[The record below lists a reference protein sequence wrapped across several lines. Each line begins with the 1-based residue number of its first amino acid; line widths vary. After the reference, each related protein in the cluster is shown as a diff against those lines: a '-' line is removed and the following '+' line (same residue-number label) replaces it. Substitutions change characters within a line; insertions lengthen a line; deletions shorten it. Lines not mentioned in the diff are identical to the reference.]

1 MKYSMTWM
9 AGCAICAFAGMAQA
23 DCAADLARF
32 TDTTAMTGDSTG
44 AASGGTE
51 GIAKDGSLAPLE
63 QPAGDDTQAD
73 APDASADASSDM
85 PAADMPAADMP
96 AANGADSASGEGI
109 AKDGSLAPLEG
120 TEAEPGTA
128 VAMSGSDV
136 QAQQE
141 GEPTAAEEAEGDEA
155 MPDRDSLIADAERA
169 LAEGDEAACQEA
181 VDQLEAM

>member
-32 TDTTAMTGDSTG
+32 TDTAAMTGDSTG
-44 AASGGTE
+44 AASGGNE

-73 APDASADASSDM
+73 APEASADASSDM
-85 PAADMPAADMP
+85 PAAEMLAAD
-96 AANGADSASGEGI
+96 GADSASGEGI

-141 GEPTAAEEAEGDEA
+141 GELTAAEEAEGGEA
-155 MPDRDSLIADAERA
+155 MADRESLIANAERA

>member
-32 TDTTAMTGDSTG
+32 TDPAAMTGDSVG

-73 APDASADASSDM
+73 APEESADASSDM
-85 PAADMPAADMP
+85 PAADMPAAD
-96 AANGADSASGEGI
+96 GADSASGEGI

-155 MPDRDSLIADAERA
+155 MPDRDSLIADAEHA

>member
-32 TDTTAMTGDSTG
+32 TDTAAMTGDSAD

-73 APDASADASSDM
+73 APEESADASSDM
-85 PAADMPAADMP
+85 PAAD
-96 AANGADSASGEGI
+96 GADSASGEGI

-181 VDQLEAM
+181 VDQLDAM

>member
-32 TDTTAMTGDSTG
+32 TDTAAMTGDSAD

-73 APDASADASSDM
+73 APEESADASSDM
-85 PAADMPAADMP
+85 PAAD
-96 AANGADSASGEGI
+96 GADSTSGEGI

>member
-32 TDTTAMTGDSTG
+32 TDTAAMTGDSAG
-44 AASGGTE
+44 AASGGT
-51 GIAKDGSLAPLE
+51 
-63 QPAGDDTQAD
+63 
-73 APDASADASSDM
+73 
-85 PAADMPAADMP
+85 
-96 AANGADSASGEGI
+96 EGI

-141 GEPTAAEEAEGDEA
+141 GEPTAAEEAEGDAA
-155 MPDRDSLIADAERA
+155 MPDRDSLIADAEHA

>member
-32 TDTTAMTGDSTG
+32 TDTAAMTGDSAG

-63 QPAGDDTQAD
+63 QPAGNDTQAD
-73 APDASADASSDM
+73 APEASADASSGM
-85 PAADMPAADMP
+85 PAAD
-96 AANGADSASGEGI
+96 GADSASGEGI

-169 LAEGDEAACQEA
+169 LAEGDEAVCQEA

>member
-32 TDTTAMTGDSTG
+32 TDTAAMTGDSAG

-73 APDASADASSDM
+73 APDASADASSGM
-85 PAADMPAADMP
+85 PAAD
-96 AANGADSASGEGI
+96 GADGASGEGI

-155 MPDRDSLIADAERA
+155 MPDRDSLIADAEHA

>member
-32 TDTTAMTGDSTG
+32 TDTAAMTGDSAD

-73 APDASADASSDM
+73 APEESADASSDM
-85 PAADMPAADMP
+85 PAAD
-96 AANGADSASGEGI
+96 GADSASGEGI

>member
-32 TDTTAMTGDSTG
+32 TDTATMTGDSAG

-63 QPAGDDTQAD
+63 QPAGNDTQAD
-73 APDASADASSDM
+73 APEASADAASDM
-85 PAADMPAADMP
+85 PAAD
-96 AANGADSASGEGI
+96 GADSASGEGI

>member
-32 TDTTAMTGDSTG
+32 TDTAAMTGDSAG

-63 QPAGDDTQAD
+63 QPTGNDTQAD
-73 APDASADASSDM
+73 APDVSADASPDM
-85 PAADMPAADMP
+85 PAAD
-96 AANGADSASGEGI
+96 GADSALGEGI

>member
-32 TDTTAMTGDSTG
+32 TDTAAMTGDSAD

-73 APDASADASSDM
+73 APEESAVASSDM
-85 PAADMPAADMP
+85 PAAD
-96 AANGADSASGEGI
+96 GADSASGEGI

>member
-32 TDTTAMTGDSTG
+32 TDPAAMTGDSAG
-44 AASGGTE
+44 AASGGT
-51 GIAKDGSLAPLE
+51 
-63 QPAGDDTQAD
+63 
-73 APDASADASSDM
+73 
-85 PAADMPAADMP
+85 
-96 AANGADSASGEGI
+96 EGI

>member
-32 TDTTAMTGDSTG
+32 TDTAAMTGDSTG
-44 AASGGTE
+44 TASGGTE

-63 QPAGDDTQAD
+63 QPAGADTQAD
-73 APDASADASSDM
+73 APEASADASSDM
-85 PAADMPAADMP
+85 PAADMPAAD
-96 AANGADSASGEGI
+96 GADSASGEGI

-155 MPDRDSLIADAERA
+155 MPDRDSLIANAERA

>member
-32 TDTTAMTGDSTG
+32 TDTAAMTGDSAG

-73 APDASADASSDM
+73 APEASADASSDM
-85 PAADMPAADMP
+85 PADD
-96 AANGADSASGEGI
+96 GADSASGEGI

-181 VDQLEAM
+181 VGQLEAM

>member
-85 PAADMPAADMP
+85 PAADMPAAD
-96 AANGADSASGEGI
+96 GADSASGEGI

>member
-1 MKYSMTWM
+1 MKYSITWM

-32 TDTTAMTGDSTG
+32 TDTAAMTGDSAD

-51 GIAKDGSLAPLE
+51 SIAKDGSLAPLE

-73 APDASADASSDM
+73 APEASADASSDM
-85 PAADMPAADMP
+85 PAADMPAAD
-96 AANGADSASGEGI
+96 GADSASGEGI

-155 MPDRDSLIADAERA
+155 VADRESLIANAELA

-181 VDQLEAM
+181 VDELEAM

>member
-32 TDTTAMTGDSTG
+32 TDTAAMTGDSAD
-44 AASGGTE
+44 AASGGT
-51 GIAKDGSLAPLE
+51 
-63 QPAGDDTQAD
+63 
-73 APDASADASSDM
+73 
-85 PAADMPAADMP
+85 
-96 AANGADSASGEGI
+96 EGI

-155 MPDRDSLIADAERA
+155 MPDRDSLIANAERA

>member
-32 TDTTAMTGDSTG
+32 TDTAAMTGDSAG

-63 QPAGDDTQAD
+63 QPAGDDAQAD
-73 APDASADASSDM
+73 APDASSDM
-85 PAADMPAADMP
+85 PAAD
-96 AANGADSASGEGI
+96 GADSASGEGI

-155 MPDRDSLIADAERA
+155 MADRDSLIADAERA

-181 VDQLEAM
+181 VDQLGAM

>member
-9 AGCAICAFAGMAQA
+9 AGCAICALAGMAQA
-23 DCAADLARF
+23 DCATDLARF
-32 TDTTAMTGDSTG
+32 TDTAAMTGDSAG

-63 QPAGDDTQAD
+63 QPAGDDAQAD
-73 APDASADASSDM
+73 APEASADASSDM
-85 PAADMPAADMP
+85 PAAD
-96 AANGADSASGEGI
+96 GADSASGEGI

>member
-32 TDTTAMTGDSTG
+32 TDTAAMTGDSAD

-73 APDASADASSDM
+73 APEESADASSDM
-85 PAADMPAADMP
+85 PAAD
-96 AANGADSASGEGI
+96 GADSASGEGI

-169 LAEGDEAACQEA
+169 LAKGDEAACQEA
-181 VDQLEAM
+181 VGQLEAM

>member
-32 TDTTAMTGDSTG
+32 TDTAAMTGDSAG

-63 QPAGDDTQAD
+63 QPAGADTQAD
-73 APDASADASSDM
+73 APEASADASSDM
-85 PAADMPAADMP
+85 PAAD
-96 AANGADSASGEGI
+96 GADSASGEGI

-155 MPDRDSLIADAERA
+155 MPDRDSLIADAEHA

>member
-1 MKYSMTWM
+1 MGTASG
-9 AGCAICAFAGMAQA
+9 AGG
-23 DCAADLARF
+23 CAADLARF
-32 TDTTAMTGDSTG
+32 TDTAAMTGDSAG

-85 PAADMPAADMP
+85 PTAD
-96 AANGADSASGEGI
+96 GADSASGEGI

-141 GEPTAAEEAEGDEA
+141 GEPTAAEEAEGDDA

>member
-32 TDTTAMTGDSTG
+32 TDTAAMTGDSAG

-63 QPAGDDTQAD
+63 QPAGDDAQAD
-73 APDASADASSDM
+73 APGASADASSDM
-85 PAADMPAADMP
+85 PAAD
-96 AANGADSASGEGI
+96 GADSASGEGI

>member
-32 TDTTAMTGDSTG
+32 TDTAAMTGDSTD

-73 APDASADASSDM
+73 APEASADASSGM
-85 PAADMPAADMP
+85 PAAD
-96 AANGADSASGEGI
+96 GADSASGEGI

-155 MPDRDSLIADAERA
+155 MPDRDSLIADAEHA

>member
-32 TDTTAMTGDSTG
+32 TDTAAMTGDSAG

-85 PAADMPAADMP
+85 PAANMPAAD
-96 AANGADSASGEGI
+96 GADSASGEGI

>member
-32 TDTTAMTGDSTG
+32 TDTAAMTGDSAG

-63 QPAGDDTQAD
+63 QPAGDDAQAD
-73 APDASADASSDM
+73 APEASADASSDM
-85 PAADMPAADMP
+85 PAAD
-96 AANGADSASGEGI
+96 GADSASGEGI

-136 QAQQE
+136 QAQQD

>member
-32 TDTTAMTGDSTG
+32 TDTAAMTGDSAG

-73 APDASADASSDM
+73 APEASADASSDM
-85 PAADMPAADMP
+85 PAAD
-96 AANGADSASGEGI
+96 GADSASGEGI
-109 AKDGSLAPLEG
+109 VKDGSLAPLEG

-141 GEPTAAEEAEGDEA
+141 GEPTAAEEAEGDAA
-155 MPDRDSLIADAERA
+155 MPDRDSLIADAEHA

>member
-32 TDTTAMTGDSTG
+32 TDTAAMTGDSTG

-73 APDASADASSDM
+73 APDASADAASDM
-85 PAADMPAADMP
+85 PAAD
-96 AANGADSASGEGI
+96 GADSASGEGI

>member
-23 DCAADLARF
+23 DCAADLAHF
-32 TDTTAMTGDSTG
+32 TDTAAMTGDSAG

-63 QPAGDDTQAD
+63 EPAGAD
-73 APDASADASSDM
+73 AQTDASDASSGM
-85 PAADMPAADMP
+85 PAAD
-96 AANGADSASGEGI
+96 GADSASGEGI

-155 MPDRDSLIADAERA
+155 MADRDSLIADAERA

>member
-1 MKYSMTWM
+1 MTAL
-9 AGCAICAFAGMAQA
+9 AGCAFCAFAGMAQA

-32 TDTTAMTGDSTG
+32 TDTAAMTGDSAG

-73 APDASADASSDM
+73 APEASADASSDM
-85 PAADMPAADMP
+85 PAAD
-96 AANGADSASGEGI
+96 GADSASGEGI

-181 VDQLEAM
+181 VDQLDAM

>member
-32 TDTTAMTGDSTG
+32 TDTAAMTGDNTG

-85 PAADMPAADMP
+85 PAADMPAAD
-96 AANGADSASGEGI
+96 GADSASGEGI

>member
-32 TDTTAMTGDSTG
+32 TDTAAMTGDS
-44 AASGGTE
+44 ADAVSGGTE

-73 APDASADASSDM
+73 APEASADASSDM
-85 PAADMPAADMP
+85 PAAD
-96 AANGADSASGEGI
+96 GADSASGEGI

-155 MPDRDSLIADAERA
+155 MADRDSLIADAERA

>member
-32 TDTTAMTGDSTG
+32 TDPAAMTGDSAG

-63 QPAGDDTQAD
+63 QPAGDDAQAD
-73 APDASADASSDM
+73 APEASADASSDM
-85 PAADMPAADMP
+85 PAAD
-96 AANGADSASGEGI
+96 GADSASGEGI

-155 MPDRDSLIADAERA
+155 MPDRDSLIADAERV

-181 VDQLEAM
+181 VGQLEAM